1 MNKSVLYDFL
11 GFFVFKSSS
20 LHIRLFRESLT
31 TKNCGDI
38 LIWMFSKK
46 EKEHESIH
54 TLNSAFSAFYMNL
67 FFSSPGARKN
77 IAH

>member
-1 MNKSVLYDFL
+1 MNKSVLCDFL

-54 TLNSAFSAFYMNL
+54 TLNSACSAFYMNL

>member
-1 MNKSVLYDFL
+1 MNKSVLCDFL

-67 FFSSPGARKN
+67 FFSSPGARKS

>member
-1 MNKSVLYDFL
+1 MNKSVVCDFL
-11 GFFVFKSSS
+11 GLFVFKSSS

-38 LIWMFSKK
+38 LIWIFSKK
-46 EKEHESIH
+46 EKEHDSID
-54 TLNSAFSAFYMNL
+54 TLNCAFTAFYMNL
-67 FFSSPGARKN
+67 FFFSPGARKN